1 MCIVFVPSCL
11 PKQNFHADAA
21 FSVKLF
27 FILVRHLGSDKK
39 ILWRALQFYEKKLL
53 VWPYLLLFSLEKVL
67 FLVPKYCKRPLKMY
81 VLVEEGKAGRWG
93 NGGHWKVNK
102 NEQGEGDPSMCVRSL
117 FKKKIMLRFSKWS
130 FIVILQFFL

>member
-1 MCIVFVPSCL
+1 MHCFCFFLPTKTKFPCRCCIFSKTFFYFGKEPR
-11 PKQNFHADAA
+11 QWQENFMTS
-21 FSVKLF
+21 FTILWKKLF
-27 FILVRHLGSDKK
+27 
-39 ILWRALQFYEKKLL
+39 

-67 FLVPKYCKRPLKMY
+67 FLVPKYCKGPLKMY
-81 VLVEEGKAGRWG
+81 VLVEEGKAGKWG